1 MASIKTD
8 TAYEAIK
15 SKILEGELAPLTDI
29 NEEALQKE
37 LNLSRTPI
45 REACQRL
52 KKEGFLY
59 VYPSKG
65 TIVAEITS
73 DLIREIFQVRLLN
86 EPFITAQACRARMD
100 RGWLLAKR
108 EAFANPPPGLSEE
121 ETRRYYIQLDRELHL
136 NLLKTCTNRFLVS
149 TMSVV
154 LDHNHRIR
162 IKVSHPN
169 TDSDGSILEHISIID
184 ALLKGDEAAA
194 EQSMRHHIEES
205 KRISYG
211 FYG

>member
-15 SKILEGELAPLTDI
+15 NKILEGELAPLTDI
-29 NEEALQKE
+29 SEEALQKE

-52 KKEGFLY
+52 KKEGF
-59 VYPSKG
+59 VYIFPSKG

-86 EPFITAQACRARMD
+86 EPFITAQACRARMN
-100 RGWLLAKR
+100 RNWLLAKR

-121 ETRRYYIQLDRELHL
+121 ELRRHHIQLDRELHL
-136 NLLKTCTNRFLVS
+136 SLLKTCTNRFLLS
-149 TMSVV
+149 AMSVV

-162 IKVSHPN
+162 INVSRPN
-169 TDSDGSILEHISIID
+169 KGNDLSVFEHISIID
-184 ALLKGDEAAA
+184 ALLEGDELAA
-194 EQSMRHHIEES
+194 EQRMRHHIEES
-205 KRISYG
+205 RRISSDYYG
-211 FYG
+211 